1 MFWLFLLQWRHLA
14 EIFIFIKMISHIS
27 FIILVN
33 QIVFLSP
40 LIPTKLTITKIHH
53 LISSRFERS
62 EHKKSQCAPIMYIIT
77 KKDVK
82 IISTLYRVIF
92 QQNIFLSLTVWIH
105 MFLVVAFQPAH
116 SAQGSYYQT
125 KLCIFLRYLQLIL
138 RSIS

>member
-33 QIVFLSP
+33 QIVFLSL

-62 EHKKSQCAPIMYIIT
+62 EHKKSQCAHVLFGLFQLTAEQNWPNSWKRSCCY
-77 KKDVK
+77 
-82 IISTLYRVIF
+82 SSLY
-92 QQNIFLSLTVWIH
+92 IFLDLYYSDATSQMFWILYISLCTYE
-105 MFLVVAFQPAH
+105 MNRKSSSSFF
-116 SAQGSYYQT
+116 
-125 KLCIFLRYLQLIL
+125 
-138 RSIS
+138 